1 MRCVEDVK
9 RTHMGRGYTAP
20 CHNPAEFE
28 VRRTTEE
35 GRPLGACRH
44 HLAPLVRR
52 MLHGGRYAAP
62 AGRLDVR
69 LVDLDA

>member
-1 MRCVEDVK
+1 MRCSLDVK
-9 RTHMGRGYTAP
+9 RSMGGSSYKAP